1 MVILYILVA
10 LIGGVIGFGVGIILA
25 AAGRFDDAD
34 ALSAALADA
43 EAEVTLLRRQNASLR
58 DQMAAMAI
66 TMDAHR
72 DRAEMLDELSREM
85 NQ

>member
-1 MVILYILVA
+1 MIVLYILVA

-25 AAGRFDDAD
+25 AGRFDD
-34 ALSAALADA
+34 ADA
-43 EAEVTLLRRQNASLR
+43 EAEVTLLRRQNATLR
-58 DQMAAMAI
+58 DEMAAMAI

>member
-1 MVILYILVA
+1 MIVLYILVA
-10 LIGGVIGFGVGIILA
+10 LIGGVIGFGVAIILA

-34 ALSAALADA
+34 
-43 EAEVTLLRRQNASLR
+43 
-58 DQMAAMAI
+58 AMAI

-72 DRAEMLDELSREM
+72 DRAEMLNELSREM